1 MLVFLKIAK
10 DERSNWKN
18 KGKSRKILYGRICE
32 SNTLY
37 YRFLFRFYQDTRRS
51 CFHTGD
57 FKIDLTPVD
66 GDGVDFAR
74 LAELGDEGVDLLLSD
89 STNSEV
95 EGFTPSEKVLEK
107 HLNKSL

>member
-1 MLVFLKIAK
+1 MKVVTGRTKVK
-10 DERSNWKN
+10 V
-18 KGKSRKILYGRICE
+18 GKYFSVEFVKVTHSITDSYSVSIKSPAGHV
-32 SNTLY
+32 
-37 YRFLFRFYQDTRRS
+37 
-51 CFHTGD
+51 FHTGD

-107 HLNKSL
+107 HLNKNL